1 MKTVADFRHLEIL
14 NVATFTDTP
23 GGLVRLDI
31 ATGKANAEVFLY
43 GAHVTHFQPVG
54 EPPVLFLAKK
64 SFIAPGKAI
73 RGGVPLIFPWFG
85 SRAGHPAHG
94 FVRTAEWALES
105 LAQSASGEVEV
116 VLSFSA
122 NDATRAAWPHD
133 FTIRHRITVGDALE
147 MVVEVENTS
156 LAPFTYE
163 DALHTYFTVAD
174 ALEVTVSGLDGAE
187 YLDGVDGGQRKRQA
201 GNIRIEKETD
211 RLYLNTATTCVVDD
225 PSLHRRIVVEK
236 SGSLSTVVWNPWEG
250 KGMSM
255 ADLAEEWPRMIC
267 IETVNARENAVTLA
281 PGERHATRQ
290 LVRTERR

>member
-1 MKTVADFRHLEIL
+1 MKTAADFRHLEIPD
-14 NVATFTDTP
+14 VATFADTP

-31 ATGKANAEVFLY
+31 ATSKAKAEVFLY
-43 GAHVTHFQPVG
+43 GAHVTHFQPAG
-54 EPPVLFLAKK
+54 QPPVLFLAKK
-64 SFIAPGKAI
+64 SFIEPGKAI

-85 SRAGHPAHG
+85 PRAGHPAHG

-105 LAQSASGEVEV
+105 LAQSANGDVVV
-116 VLSFSA
+116 VLSLSA
-122 NDATRAAWPHD
+122 SDATRAAWAYD
-133 FTIRHRITVGDALE
+133 FIIRHRITVSEALE
-147 MVVEVENTS
+147 MVVEVENAS
-156 LAPFTYE
+156 PVPFTYE

-174 ALEVTVSGLDGAE
+174 ALDVTVSGLDGAE
-187 YLDGVDGGQRKRQA
+187 YLDGVDGGQRKRQV
-201 GNIRIEKETD
+201 GSIRIEKETD

-236 SGSLSTVVWNPWEG
+236 SGSYSTVVWNPWAG

-255 ADLAEEWPRMIC
+255 ADLAEEWPGMIC

-290 LVRTERR
+290 FVRVEGR